1 MNDQGVQTTRKI
13 KQSCYALRGLIADAF
28 EVAKEEFLLKFPNCS
43 RYDFS
48 KHSTIGDVY
57 EATDQIQ
64 REQASKGTLR
74 NLAKIKPFLDGL
86 AKYEKVIETLVQVK
100 PDVLALIWVACS
112 YVKTCDKLLDAMAQI
127 GAVLPNFQIY
137 TSIFEKHN
145 QIYNVL
151 CLFFQDILDFH
162 GTVVSFF
169 SLKGWKEVF
178 EIIWPKYSGK
188 LEVILENIK
197 KHAMLMQGE
206 VTLAHIIE
214 VDEGRKLALQEYER
228 AHESED
234 RRALDSV
241 ISSLNPVLYDKDLER
256 LSSNC
261 AVGTG
266 HWLSGN
272 SSYIKW
278 RDAVDDSSRL
288 FWIQGIPGAGKSY
301 LCSTIVQEMCTR
313 REQLAFAFLTYR
325 HRYELSALGILHSF
339 MYQLALDN
347 KSLRPVLTTA
357 HDEHYRKL
365 NSSISFAKD
374 VLCKLVGHQKAT
386 YFVVDGL
393 DEIATSERT
402 LLVKTLLQMQ
412 VEVTSLKVLFS

>member
-1 MNDQGVQTTRKI
+1 
-13 KQSCYALRGLIADAF
+13 
-28 EVAKEEFLLKFPNCS
+28 
-43 RYDFS
+43 
-48 KHSTIGDVY
+48 
-57 EATDQIQ
+57 
-64 REQASKGTLR
+64 
-74 NLAKIKPFLDGL
+74 
-86 AKYEKVIETLVQVK
+86 
-100 PDVLALIWVACS
+100 
-112 YVKTCDKLLDAMAQI
+112 
-127 GAVLPNFQIY
+127 
-137 TSIFEKHN
+137 
-145 QIYNVL
+145 
-151 CLFFQDILDFH
+151 
-162 GTVVSFF
+162 
-169 SLKGWKEVF
+169 
-178 EIIWPKYSGK
+178 
-188 LEVILENIK
+188 
-197 KHAMLMQGE
+197 MLMQGK

-288 FWIQGIPGAGKSY
+288 FWIQGIPGAGKLLVPEMNEVTDRIPGKSY